1 MGGLI
6 GIIMDRGSIWQII
19 SWIISSTVVVLLV
32 LPVHEFAHGLAATK
46 LGDPRPRYQGQDVAQ
61 PDAAHRLLR
70 LTVDIF

>member
-1 MGGLI
+1 MLMGGLI

-46 LGDPRPRYQGQDVAQ
+46 LGDPRR
-61 PDAAHRLLR
+61 
-70 LTVDIF
+70 DIRAGCRSTRCGT